1 MKVLNEANALKN
13 ILLLSV
19 HDHFELCLAKC
30 RTSSSSVSHENVYMN
45 PENKYCFMRGNGHPP
60 PSPNDREKP
69 KVAEVKHLP
78 EIKHL
83 PKVEE
88 SKVKNKVEKVDGAE
102 KKEEPKI
109 EHLEAPVEVP

>member
-1 MKVLNEANALKN
+1 MRVLNEAMTLKN
-13 ILLLSV
+13 LLLLSV
-19 HDHFELCLAKC
+19 SDHFELCLAKC
-30 RTSSSSVSHENVYMN
+30 RTSSSSVRHENVYIN

-69 KVAEVKHLP
+69 AKVAAEVKH
-78 EIKHL
+78 EVKA
-83 PKVEE
+83 EE